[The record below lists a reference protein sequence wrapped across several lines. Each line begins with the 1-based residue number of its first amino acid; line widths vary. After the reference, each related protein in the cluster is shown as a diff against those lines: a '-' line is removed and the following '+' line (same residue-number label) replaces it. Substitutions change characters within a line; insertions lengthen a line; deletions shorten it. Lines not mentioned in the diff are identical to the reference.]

1 MRKLILILL
10 FFIPAISLAQN
21 ATITQSAQ
29 RSIEAAQFHQN
40 LAILFV
46 IISIFANK
54 IIFISNYLLQ
64 TQPDINLFQLITI
77 FFKKRKGVKLKITDQ
92 GNAPI
97 SLIKTSIVD
106 KTDNLISTNYSDFK
120 GMVNLAVPQDGSII
134 VSGFGFEKRIIKP
147 DQIESE
153 NQITLKSVEDV
164 SLEQGHHRSRTI
176 AKWMLIFAT
185 VLGIYLCATI
195 SSYYPPVI
203 VTLIIIISIVNAL
216 IILRNSSKYIVLYNS
231 KEKLI
236 KSNKVAICSAK
247 GDKIKDTQTDSKGR
261 IRAVFAPAFYI
272 IKTPASHAKTFEI
285 KHQIPASLKL
295 KLN

>member
-134 VSGFGFEKRIIKP
+134 VSGFGFEKRIIHRKTKKGEEYLGRVVPSSVHKDSVIFDAWIYKNDVMYESISRMKLMDVTKGRMKP
-147 DQIESE
+147 PD
-153 NQITLKSVEDV
+153 
-164 SLEQGHHRSRTI
+164 
-176 AKWMLIFAT
+176 W
-185 VLGIYLCATI
+185 
-195 SSYYPPVI
+195 
-203 VTLIIIISIVNAL
+203 IVN
-216 IILRNSSKYIVLYNS
+216 S
-231 KEKLI
+231 
-236 KSNKVAICSAK
+236 C
-247 GDKIKDTQTDSKGR
+247 
-261 IRAVFAPAFYI
+261 
-272 IKTPASHAKTFEI
+272 
-285 KHQIPASLKL
+285 
-295 KLN
+295 